1 MLKNMKIGPRLGFGF
16 GILMVLMLI
25 VGTFSIFRINGL
37 NDSIDKMVHDR
48 FPKTVQSNDIISNI
62 NIIARAAGNIVID
75 DSKATVDAEL
85 KRVAE
90 SRKIVADNLEKLK
103 ATVKSEKG
111 KAIMAKIDAIRP
123 VYVKETEQYMDLVRN
138 GKVEQAKAMLLT
150 SIRAS
155 QRTYLE
161 AVEELIHFQTKI
173 MEEGGKEAAADA
185 KSAQT
190 MIIALLVAAMILG
203 VALGLLITRSITAP
217 VNACVDAA
225 NKIAAGNTDVHLD
238 STAKDET
245 GILQAAMNKMAEA
258 IQALIKDASML
269 SDAAIAG
276 KLATRADA
284 TKHQGDF
291 QKIVVG
297 VNETLDAVIGP
308 LNVAAEY
315 VDRISK
321 GDIPPR
327 ITDSYN
333 GDFNEIKNNLNG

>member
-25 VGTFSIFRINGL
+25 VGTLSIFKINGL

-62 NIIARAAGNIVID
+62 NIIARALRNIVID

-245 GILQAAMNKMAEA
+245 GILQAAK
-258 IQALIKDASML
+258 IGRASC
-269 SDAAIAG
+269 
-276 KLATRADA
+276 RER
-284 TKHQGDF
+284 
-291 QKIVVG
+291 V
-297 VNETLDAVIGP
+297 
-308 LNVAAEY
+308 
-315 VDRISK
+315 
-321 GDIPPR
+321 
-327 ITDSYN
+327 
-333 GDFNEIKNNLNG
+333 